1 MPSPR
6 VLIVEDEDV
15 VRDLVAFNLR
25 AADLEV
31 VTVDSIAGAMA
42 QVEREP
48 PDVLVFDRMLPDGDG
63 LELCWRMRA
72 EPRFVDV
79 ALLVLSALGA
89 EGERVEGLELGAD
102 DYVVKPFSVRELVAR
117 VRLLASLAVDRRI
130 ARASG
135 RKGAQL
141 RWRDLTVDVDSQRAR
156 IGTREINLRP
166 LELKLLHRL
175 FEANG
180 ELVTRTELLN
190 AVWGV
195 DSTAR
200 PRLVDVHVWRLRAR
214 LEDHGD
220 LIATVHGSGYRVA
233 EE

>member
-1 MPSPR
+1 MPAPR

-63 LELCWRMRA
+63 LELC
-72 EPRFVDV
+72 
-79 ALLVLSALGA
+79 
-89 EGERVEGLELGAD
+89 
-102 DYVVKPFSVRELVAR
+102 
-117 VRLLASLAVDRRI
+117 
-130 ARASG
+130 
-135 RKGAQL
+135 
-141 RWRDLTVDVDSQRAR
+141 
-156 IGTREINLRP
+156 GTREINLRP